1 MRLEKESGGK
11 QAGDE
16 NPEKKL
22 KDEGDHDDGPQAK
35 KLKDEG
41 GGPQAQMPCNV
52 IQFCQTRN
60 WIFDLDRT
68 KLKCSNCHNNLQ
80 NEFSLEIV

>member
-22 KDEGDHDDGPQAK
+22 KDEGDHDDGAQAK

-52 IQFCQTRN
+52 IRFCQTRN
-60 WIFDLDRT
+60 WIFDLDRKSWNAPT
-68 KLKCSNCHNNLQ
+68 ATRIGKLDFRWKL
-80 NEFSLEIV
+80 